1 MGRAGNFCIIL
12 KLFNTLW
19 LSASARGGPVRRVL
33 WRKVLGSIVAKFK
46 MYYVYVLIN
55 EKGKIYIGQT
65 KDINKRLND
74 HKRGWS
80 KYTKK
85 KGNWEL
91 LFTEEYSTRTEAIK
105 RERYLKSGV
114 GRKYIKE
121 VINGA

>member
-1 MGRAGNFCIIL
+1 
-12 KLFNTLW
+12 
-19 LSASARGGPVRRVL
+19 
-33 WRKVLGSIVAKFK
+33 

-80 KYTKK
+80 KYTRN
-85 KGNWEL
+85 KGNWQL
-91 LFTEEYSTRTEAIK
+91 LFTEEYSTRTEVIK